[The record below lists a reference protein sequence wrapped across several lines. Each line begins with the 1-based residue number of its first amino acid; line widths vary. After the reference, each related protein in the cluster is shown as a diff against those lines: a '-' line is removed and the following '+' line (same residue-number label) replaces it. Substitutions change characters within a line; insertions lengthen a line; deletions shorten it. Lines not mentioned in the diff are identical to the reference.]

1 LPARS
6 HGTTIVA
13 KPAALDQ
20 EAVEYVPGRHVRMDN
35 ETHGS
40 LWIGMVDVETKD
52 AQSVLTLTM
61 AYCER

>member
-1 LPARS
+1 
-6 HGTTIVA
+6 
-13 KPAALDQ
+13 
-20 EAVEYVPGRHVRMDN
+20 MDN